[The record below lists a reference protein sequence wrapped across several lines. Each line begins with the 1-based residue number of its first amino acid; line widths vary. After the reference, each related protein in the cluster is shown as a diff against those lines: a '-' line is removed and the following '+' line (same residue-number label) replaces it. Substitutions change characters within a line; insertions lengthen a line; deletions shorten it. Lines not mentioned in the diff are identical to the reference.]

1 MAKTN
6 KSGTR
11 IYYVPDFLYVYTDSY
26 EMSPTQRISEVIPWT
41 KQVGVG
47 APTQRISEEIPWTK
61 QVGVEAPTEKF
72 RSNTMDKA
80 SWGWGPNTENSEE
93 IPWTKQV
100 GVEAQQREFPK
111 KFHGQN
117 KLGLGRRQGTM
128 NSILV

>member
-47 APTQRISEEIPWTK
+47 
-61 QVGVEAPTEKF
+61 
-72 RSNTMDKA
+72 DKT
-80 SWGWGPNTENSEE
+80 GYN
-93 IPWTKQV
+93 
-100 GVEAQQREFPK
+100 EFYPSLA
-111 KFHGQN
+111 F
-117 KLGLGRRQGTM
+117 
-128 NSILV
+128 ILIRGILQS

>member
-47 APTQRISEEIPWTK
+47 APTERISEEIPRTK
-61 QVGVEAPTEKF
+61 QVGVGEKTGDNEF
-72 RSNTMDKA
+72 YPSLAFILIRGILQ
-80 SWGWGPNTENSEE
+80 SWQAW
-93 IPWTKQV
+93 
-100 GVEAQQREFPK
+100 
-111 KFHGQN
+111 
-117 KLGLGRRQGTM
+117 
-128 NSILV
+128 

>member
-11 IYYVPDFLYVYTDSY
+11 IFYVPDLLYVYTDSY

-61 QVGVEAPTEKF
+61 QVGVEAPTE
-72 RSNTMDKA
+72 RI
-80 SWGWGPNTENSEE
+80 SEE
-93 IPWTKQV
+93 IPRTKQV
-100 GVEAQQREFPK
+100 GVGAPTERIFEEIPRTKQVGVGEKTGDNEFYPSLA
-111 KFHGQN
+111 F
-117 KLGLGRRQGTM
+117 
-128 NSILV
+128 ILIRGILQS

>member
-47 APTQRISEEIPWTK
+47 APTQRISEEIPRTK
-61 QVGVEAPTEKF
+61 QVGVGEKTGD
-72 RSNTMDKA
+72 N
-80 SWGWGPNTENSEE
+80 
-93 IPWTKQV
+93 
-100 GVEAQQREFPK
+100 EFYPSLA
-111 KFHGQN
+111 F
-117 KLGLGRRQGTM
+117 
-128 NSILV
+128 ILIRGILQS

>member
-47 APTQRISEEIPWTK
+47 APTERISEEIPRTK
-61 QVGVEAPTEKF
+61 QVGVEEKTGD
-72 RSNTMDKA
+72 N
-80 SWGWGPNTENSEE
+80 
-93 IPWTKQV
+93 
-100 GVEAQQREFPK
+100 EFYPSLA
-111 KFHGQN
+111 F
-117 KLGLGRRQGTM
+117 
-128 NSILV
+128 ILIRGILQS

>member
-47 APTQRISEEIPWTK
+47 APTERIFEEIPRTK
-61 QVGVEAPTEKF
+61 QVGVGEKTGDNEF
-72 RSNTMDKA
+72 YPSLAFILIRGILQ
-80 SWGWGPNTENSEE
+80 SWQAW
-93 IPWTKQV
+93 
-100 GVEAQQREFPK
+100 
-111 KFHGQN
+111 
-117 KLGLGRRQGTM
+117 
-128 NSILV
+128 

>member
-61 QVGVEAPTEKF
+61 QVGVEEKTGD
-72 RSNTMDKA
+72 N
-80 SWGWGPNTENSEE
+80 
-93 IPWTKQV
+93 
-100 GVEAQQREFPK
+100 EFYPSLA
-111 KFHGQN
+111 F
-117 KLGLGRRQGTM
+117 
-128 NSILV
+128 ILIRGILQS